1 MVILGKKLN
10 FLVIFWFL
18 FYFFVFGLLLR
29 NSFDYLDPDLG
40 WHLKV
45 GEEIAQTGTL
55 PHLNIYNYTFT
66 GNWVDHEWLINLISF
81 EIYSKLGYFSLNIF
95 FALVIIFSLF
105 LFNIYTRKFFP
116 QAPGWLLA
124 FLQLFGLIA
133 CLPHFG
139 VRMQEFGF
147 LFLLL
152 ELWII
157 TEFNYKRKWPRLL
170 WLWPL
175 FYLWSN
181 IHGSFLLGLGILFIW
196 PLVKLTERY
205 LVSSKWRKYFSEA
218 KVITAKEAKIF
229 FIFFLGSLFVT
240 LLTPYGLEL
249 YTFLGEYSNT
259 FYLGA
264 IQEWTPQFN
273 FPFNYWQLL
282 YLAWLSLALGLYF
295 YNLVYKK
302 IAKIDLWQLSLV
314 FLFLILSF
322 KSRRHFPLM
331 FVATFP
337 FLIQTVYDLL
347 DLEKIKHFLIR
358 KELKYVFLICLG
370 LVGVNQYISFS
381 VISNPFNYFC
391 AKYPCQATEFL
402 KKEVQYKNLNIF
414 NEYNWGG
421 YLIWVYPEKK
431 LFIDGRIPQTE
442 YAGQTFLE
450 EYLDF
455 LSPQS
460 DYAAKLD
467 QYNIKL
473 ILIKTKDNKIKA
485 RNLEKIFLWI
495 QDKDLTFPNYLRR
508 YLDSSPDWQKIYSD
522 PLASIY
528 LKIKE

>member
-1 MVILGKKLN
+1 MLILGKKLN

-18 FYFFVFGLLLR
+18 FYFLIFGLLLR
-29 NSFDYLDPDLG
+29 NSLSYLDPDLG

-45 GEEIAQTGTL
+45 GEGIMQTGAL
-55 PHLNIYNYTFT
+55 PQANIYNYTFN

-81 EIYSKLGYFSLNIF
+81 EIYNKLGYFSLNIF
-95 FALVIIFSLF
+95 FTLVIILSL
-105 LFNIYTRKFFP
+105 LLLNTYVRKFFP
-116 QAPGWLLA
+116 LVPDWLLA

-157 TEFNYKRKWPRLL
+157 TDFNYKRKWPQLI

-181 IHGSFLLGLGILFIW
+181 IHGSFLLGLGLLFIW
-196 PLVKLTERY
+196 PLIKLAERY
-205 LVSSKWRKYFSEA
+205 LASSKWRQYFSGEKIIA
-218 KVITAKEAKIF
+218 TKEVKNF

-240 LLTPYGLEL
+240 MLTPYGREL
-249 YTFLGEYSNT
+249 YAFLGGYKNT

-264 IQEWTPQFN
+264 IQEWVPQFR
-273 FPFNYWQLL
+273 FPFNYWQLS
-282 YLAWLSLALGLYF
+282 YLSLLSLSLALYT
-295 YNLVYKK
+295 YNLVRKK
-302 IAKIDLWQLSLV
+302 ITKIDLWQLCLV
-314 FLFLILSF
+314 FLFLFLSF
-322 KSRRHFPLM
+322 KSRRHFPLL
-331 FVATFP
+331 FIATFL
-337 FLIQTVYDLL
+337 FLIQTIYYLL
-347 DLEKIKHFLIR
+347 DLEKIKYFLIR
-358 KELKYVFLICLG
+358 KELKYLFLICLG
-370 LVGVNQYISFS
+370 LAGIYQYVSFS
-381 VISNPFNYFC
+381 IIANPFNSFC
-391 AKYPCQATEFL
+391 FKYPCQATEFL
-402 KKEVQYKNLNIF
+402 QKEAQYKNLNIF

-421 YLIWVYPEKK
+421 YLIWTYPEKK
-431 LFIDGRIPQTE
+431 LFIDGRIPQAE

-455 LSPQS
+455 LRPQAN
-460 DYAAKLD
+460 YAAKLD

-473 ILIKTKDNKIKA
+473 VLIKTKDDRVKA
-485 RNLEKIFLWI
+485 SSLEKFIFWLR
-495 QDKDLTFPNYLRR
+495 DSELNFPNYLGR

-528 LKIKE
+528 LKIK

>member
-18 FYFFVFGLLLR
+18 FYFLVFGLLLR
-29 NSFDYLDPDLG
+29 NSFGYLDPDLG

-45 GEEIAQTGTL
+45 GENIIQTGAL
-55 PHLNIYNYTFT
+55 PQANIYNYTFN

-81 EIYSKLGYFSLNIF
+81 EIYNKLGYFSLNIF
-95 FALVIIFSLF
+95 FALVIILSLL
-105 LFNIYTRKFFP
+105 LFNIYIRKFFP
-116 QAPGWLLA
+116 QVPDWLLA

-157 TEFNYKRKWPRLL
+157 TEFNYKRKWSRLL

-181 IHGSFLLGLGILFIW
+181 IHGSFLLGLSLLFIW
-196 PLVKLTERY
+196 PLVKLIERY
-205 LVSSKWRKYFSEA
+205 LIPNKWRKYFSEK
-218 KVITAKEAKIF
+218 KVIAVKEAKIF
-229 FIFFLGSLFVT
+229 FLFFLGSFFVT
-240 LLTPYGLEL
+240 LFTPYGREL
-249 YTFLGEYSNT
+249 YAFLGGYSNT

-264 IQEWTPQFN
+264 IQEWTPQFR

-282 YLAWLSLALGLYF
+282 YLSLLTLSLVLYF

-302 IAKIDLWQLSLV
+302 IAKINLWQLSLV
-314 FLFLILSF
+314 FLFLFLSF

-331 FVATFP
+331 FIATFP
-337 FLIQTVYDLL
+337 FLIRTIYDLL
-347 DLEKIKHFLIR
+347 DLEKIKYFLIR
-358 KELKYVFLICLG
+358 KELKYVFLVCLG
-370 LVGVNQYISFS
+370 LVGIYQYISFP
-381 VISNPFNYFC
+381 IMADPFRYFC
-391 AKYPCQATEFL
+391 SKYPCRATEFL
-402 KKEVQYKNLNIF
+402 QKETQYKNLNIF

-431 LFIDGRIPQTE
+431 LFIDGRIPQAE

-455 LSPQS
+455 LRPQAN
-460 DYAAKLD
+460 YGAKLS

-473 ILIKTKDNKIKA
+473 VLIKTKDEKIKA
-485 RNLEKIFLWI
+485 HNLEKFIFWLR
-495 QDKDLTFPNYLRR
+495 DSDLSSPNYLRR
-508 YLDSSPDWQKIYSD
+508 YLEGSSDWQKIYSD
-522 PLASIY
+522 SLASVY
-528 LKIKE
+528 LKIK